1 MWQVQDSVVKTELF
15 KFEFEHNVS
24 NNTGY
29 YMKGITSGDQSGKR
43 NFLIQINYEKVI
55 LVKRV
60 MCFTETGIIPQEKV
74 RISHVTEELFLSS
87 VSIKSPVSVTD
98 ISRERAH
105 EHSDSINLPSG
116 FLRLLLKP

>member
-60 MCFTETGIIPQEKV
+60 MCYTETGIIPQK
-74 RISHVTEELFLSS
+74 
-87 VSIKSPVSVTD
+87 K
-98 ISRERAH
+98 
-105 EHSDSINLPSG
+105 
-116 FLRLLLKP
+116 